1 MAWVGMGRVKHGRMT
16 RSKERKSNDALRL
29 LQVDRTSVRV
39 HGHPGR
45 HGQFQNC
52 EWPWLERR
60 IKKEKGNR
68 EKTEEIYIQVL
79 LQGTWEDAFISQEI
93 NRKATTC
100 LQISCVCGFKQ
111 QVIRQQ
117 GSAMALPLYLNGK
130 SYRKLKTAVVT
141 VPQIYSQSTETS

>member
-52 EWPWLERR
+52 EWPWLECR

-100 LQISCVCGFKQ
+100 LQISCVCG
-111 QVIRQQ
+111 
-117 GSAMALPLYLNGK
+117 
-130 SYRKLKTAVVT
+130 
-141 VPQIYSQSTETS
+141 